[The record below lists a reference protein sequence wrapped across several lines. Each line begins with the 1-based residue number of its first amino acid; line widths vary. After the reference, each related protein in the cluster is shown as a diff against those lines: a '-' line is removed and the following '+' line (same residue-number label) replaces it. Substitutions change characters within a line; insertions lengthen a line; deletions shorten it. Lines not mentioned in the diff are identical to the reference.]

1 MQDWVL
7 ESEKEDHLGDS
18 FIARTFKQPSPVIHT
33 TLVHHIANP
42 DAEKAI
48 LYIHGYTDYF
58 FQTGLAEYFISLGY
72 RFYAIDLR
80 GYGRSIRPYRPP
92 TWCESIS
99 EYIDD
104 LDLALATIKQDGIE
118 ETIILAHSTGALVA
132 ANYLAKKQLL
142 SSLDSN
148 GKQALSTVTGLIF
161 NSPFLALPFSPQQ
174 IKWLKAPIKAIVSNF
189 SWGKIKTNKPIVYT
203 KSLHSRFEGEWDYRL
218 DWKPANGFNLSF
230 HWLNEII
237 RAQEW
242 LATQTLNIPTL
253 LCRSEISTIGK
264 KSVTDIQKGD
274 GVLHVESMEEAAKN
288 TFDNLTIN
296 LIPKGFH
303 DLYLSK
309 EPAQQAYLQAMSNW
323 LTTQN

>member
-18 FIARTFKQPSPVIHT
+18 FVARTFKQPSPVIHT
-33 TLVHHIANP
+33 TLIHHIANP
-42 DAEKAI
+42 NADKAI

-58 FQTGLAEYFISLGY
+58 FQAGLAEYFISLGY

-104 LDLALATIKQDGIE
+104 LDLALATIKQDGIA
-118 ETIILAHSTGALVA
+118 ETIVLAHSTGALIS
-132 ANYLAKKQLL
+132 ANYLAKKQQAP
-142 SSLDSN
+142 SLDN
-148 GKQALSTVTGLIF
+148 DDKQTLSTVTGLIF

-174 IKWLKAPIKAIVSNF
+174 IKWLKKPVKAIVSSF
-189 SWGKIKTNKPIVYT
+189 PSGVIKTNKPIVYA
-203 KSLHSRFEGEWDYRL
+203 KSLHSQFEGEWDYRL
-218 DWKPANGFNLSF
+218 DWKPENGFGLSL

-253 LCRSEISTIGK
+253 LCRSEVSTISK
-264 KSVTDIQKGD
+264 KSVGDMQQGD
-274 GVLHVESMEEAAKN
+274 GVLHVESMEEAVKN
-288 TFDNLTIN
+288 TFDNLTIKV
-296 LIPKGFH
+296 IPKGFH

-309 EPAQQAYLQAMSNW
+309 EPAQQAYLQTMSDW
-323 LTTQN
+323 LTEQD